1 MNTINKGLIGKT
13 NSFSEPENVYRKTTK
28 KFWITKK
35 NLVKGSKIKLNDLE
49 FKRINNKYREPLML
63 KNPKQKNYRQSKKG
77 STICN
82 SHFNKKIFATI
93 VARYDPKRLPGK
105 SCDKDK

>member
-63 KNPKQKNYRQSKKG
+63 KE
-77 STICN
+77 IL
-82 SHFNKKIFATI
+82 NKKII
-93 VARYDPKRLPGK
+93 VNLK
-105 SCDKDK
+105 KDQQFVIVILKKKFLQL